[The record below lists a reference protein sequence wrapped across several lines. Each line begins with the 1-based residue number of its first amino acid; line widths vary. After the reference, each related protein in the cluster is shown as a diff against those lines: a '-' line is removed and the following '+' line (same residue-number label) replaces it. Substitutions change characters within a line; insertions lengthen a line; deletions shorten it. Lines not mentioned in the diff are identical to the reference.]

1 MTAALLESPATT
13 TRRRRLRLPRS
24 RKLLVGLAILGVF
37 VIVGII
43 GPIVFPGANATSP
56 DAFASPSRAHLLG
69 TTNLGQDVFQ
79 QVANGTRGSL
89 TVGLVAG
96 VLSTLVAM
104 VVGIVAGYIGGLT
117 DDALSLLGNVVLVIP
132 SLPLIIL
139 ITNYVNS
146 RSYLTIALVIA
157 ATAWASTSR
166 VLRTQTLSLRNRDFV
181 DAARVAGESTWRIIA
196 YEVMPNLLP
205 IIANSLVFSGLFAIL
220 TEAGLDFLGLG
231 TVNASSWGS
240 ILYYAQNAQA
250 LSLGAWWWFV
260 PPGLCIA
267 LVGMALSLINFSI
280 DELVNP
286 RLRVAARVTANRSA
300 ADARQLPAGAVAGGD
315 ADAATQVAATGTG
328 ATQSQTLPAERVQD
342 NRGGYRP

>member
-1 MTAALLESPATT
+1 MTAALIEAPTT
-13 TRRRRLRLPRS
+13 TRRRLRLPRS
-24 RKLLVGLAILGVF
+24 RKLTVGLAILVVF
-37 VIVGII
+37 VVVGIL
-43 GPIVFPGANATSP
+43 GPVVYPNANVTGSLT
-56 DAFASPSRAHLLG
+56 FASPSTAHLLG

-79 QVANGTRGSL
+79 QLVNGTRGSL

-104 VVGIVAGYIGGLT
+104 IVGIVAGYAGGIV
-117 DDALSLLGNVVLVIP
+117 DDLLSLLGNVVLVIP

-166 VLRTQTLSLRNRDFV
+166 VLRTQTLSLRSRDFV
-181 DAARVAGESTWRIIA
+181 DAARVAGESGWRIIT

-267 LVGMALSLINFSI
+267 LVGMALSLVNFSI

-286 RLRVAARVTANRSA
+286 RLRVAARITANRS
-300 ADARQLPAGAVAGGD
+300 D
-315 ADAATQVAATGTG
+315 ADAGGSPTSPTPPASTPPAASASGR
-328 ATQSQTLPAERVQD
+328 A
-342 NRGGYRP
+342 